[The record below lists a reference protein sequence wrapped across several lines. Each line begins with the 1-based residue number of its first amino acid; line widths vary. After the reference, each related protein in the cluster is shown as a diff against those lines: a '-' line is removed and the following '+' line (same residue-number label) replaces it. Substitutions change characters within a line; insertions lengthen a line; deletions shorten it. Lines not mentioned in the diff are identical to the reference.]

1 MSAKSDYLEKKILD
15 YVLRNTADWAPTAVF
30 LSLHTSS
37 PGETDGN
44 EISGNGY
51 SRVQIEFDEAHST
64 NGTAANT
71 NVETFTASG
80 GNFGAI
86 THFGIHDAS
95 SGGNLLYYG
104 ALTDGKTIEDGDTL
118 SFAAGS
124 IVITEA

>member
-1 MSAKSDYLEKKILD
+1 MSAKSNYLETKILD
-15 YVLRNTADWAPTAVF
+15 YVLRDTADWAPTAVY

-37 PGETDGN
+37 PGEADGN

-51 SRVQIEFDEAHST
+51 SRNPIAFDAAHAS
-64 NGTAANT
+64 NGTAANSDI
-71 NVETFTASG
+71 ETFTASG
-80 GNFGAI
+80 GDFGTI

-95 SGGNLLYYG
+95 SDGNLLYYG
-104 ALTDGKTIEDGDTL
+104 ALTASKAIADGDTL

>member
-1 MSAKSDYLEKKILD
+1 MY
-15 YVLRNTADWAPTAVF
+15 

-51 SRVQIEFDEAHST
+51 SRQAIAFDAAHAT
-64 NGTAANT
+64 NGTAANSD
-71 NVETFTASG
+71 VESFTASG
-80 GNFGAI
+80 GSFGTI

-95 SGGNLLYYG
+95 TDGNLLYYG
-104 ALTDGKTIEDGDTL
+104 AVSPNKTIADGDTL
-118 SFAAGS
+118 QFAAGS

>member
-1 MSAKSDYLEKKILD
+1 MSAKSDYLEKKVLD
-15 YVLRNTADWAPTAVF
+15 HFLGTSSTSAPSAVY

-51 SRVQIEFDEAHST
+51 SRQTIAFDAAHAT
-64 NGTAANT
+64 NGTAANSDT
-71 NVETFTASG
+71 ETFTASG
-80 GNFGAI
+80 GDFGTI

-95 SGGNLLYYG
+95 SAGNLLYYG
-104 ALTDGKTIEDGDTL
+104 ALTASKAIADGDTL